1 LGLTYGWSTTDI
13 TAYSQSAQLLFELT
27 KFQSLAGPSALN
39 GIRSSQLTPTI
50 SYSTVDSPVNPTRGK
65 SYYYGASFQGGPLG
79 GNVNTI
85 SNNFEMSYYHPT
97 YHRRNV
103 IAFHFKSSMITGYG
117 GNAVPPNN
125 RFYIGGEQDVR
136 GYEFYTISPFVFIPY
151 STTTP
156 VPFLNPQHLN
166 QQGVPTLDT
175 VQANVLEFIPSR
187 PGGDLLGVANAEYRI
202 PLYGSYVSMSLFNDI
217 GLNGI
222 LRKSQLQLDPSAI
235 TALQAQYP
243 NPDFPNLTISGKLPI
258 SAGTNFR
265 PHTSAGVE
273 IDVQIPI
280 IQAPFRIYYAYNYL
294 RLNRTIT
301 PPLGAFYFQPDVR
314 AYLEQLGVY
323 NTQIVPTLQNFL
335 IQTQSTQTIP
345 PGLLESKTTLRF
357 TVSRTF

>member
-1 LGLTYGWSTTDI
+1 
-13 TAYSQSAQLLFELT
+13 
-27 KFQSLAGPSALN
+27 
-39 GIRSSQLTPTI
+39 
-50 SYSTVDSPVNPTRGK
+50 
-65 SYYYGASFQGGPLG
+65 
-79 GNVNTI
+79 
-85 SNNFEMSYYHPT
+85 
-97 YHRRNV
+97 
-103 IAFHFKSSMITGYG
+103 
-117 GNAVPPNN
+117 
-125 RFYIGGEQDVR
+125 
-136 GYEFYTISPFVFIPY
+136 
-151 STTTP
+151 
-156 VPFLNPQHLN
+156 
-166 QQGVPTLDT
+166 
-175 VQANVLEFIPSR
+175 
-187 PGGDLLGVANAEYRI
+187 LLGVANAEYRI